1 MTKINLSFIGIILL
15 ILFASFTRIIP
26 HMPNFTPIGA
36 MALFGGAYLSNKYHA
51 FIIPILSLWFSDLII
66 NNFILNYYDQFTWFY
81 PGFIWQY
88 ATFGIIILIGYFLLK
103 KITLKKVLI
112 SSIGSSL
119 IFFVITNFGVWS
131 SGSMYTLS
139 LNGLISC
146 FVLAVP
152 FYKGTLLGFLFYS
165 SFLFGV
171 FEMSKLNKKPIN
183 I

>member
-1 MTKINLSFIGIILL
+1 MKKINLTYIGVIAL

-36 MALFGGAYLSNKYHA
+36 MALFGGAYLSNKYYA
-51 FIIPILSLWFSDLII
+51 FIIPILSLWLSDIII

-88 ATFGIIILIGYFLLK
+88 ASFGIIILMGYFLLK
-103 KITLKKVLI
+103 KITLKKVLMT
-112 SSIGSSL
+112 SIGSSL
-119 IFFVITNFGVWS
+119 IFFVITNFGVWAS
-131 SGSMYTLS
+131 DSMYPLNV
-139 LNGLISC
+139 NGLISC
-146 FVLAVP
+146 FVLAIP

>member
-1 MTKINLSFIGIILL
+1 MKKINLTYIGVIAL

-36 MALFGGAYLSNKYHA
+36 MALFGGAYLSNKYYA
-51 FIIPILSLWFSDLII
+51 FIIPILSLWLSDLII

-88 ATFGIIILIGYFLLK
+88 ASFGIIILFGYFLLK
-103 KITLKKVLI
+103 KITFKKVLMT
-112 SSIGSSL
+112 SIGSSL
-119 IFFVITNFGVWS
+119 VFFVITNFGVWAT
-131 SGSMYTLS
+131 GSMYPLTI
-139 LNGLISC
+139 NGLISC
-146 FVLAVP
+146 FVLAIP

>member
-1 MTKINLSFIGIILL
+1 MKKINLTYIGVIAL

-26 HMPNFTPIGA
+26 HMPNFSPIGA
-36 MALFGGAYLSNKYHA
+36 MALFGGAYLSNKYYA
-51 FIIPILSLWFSDLII
+51 FIIPILSLWLSDIII

-88 ATFGIIILIGYFLLK
+88 ASFGIIILMGYFLLK
-103 KITLKKVLI
+103 KITLKKVLMT
-112 SSIGSSL
+112 SIGSSL
-119 IFFVITNFGVWS
+119 IFFVITNFGVWA
-131 SGSMYTLS
+131 SGSMYPLNV
-139 LNGLISC
+139 NGLISC
-146 FVLAVP
+146 FVLAIP

-171 FEMSKLNKKPIN
+171 FEMSKLNKKPIK

>member
-1 MTKINLSFIGIILL
+1 MKKINLTYIGVIAL

-36 MALFGGAYLSNKYHA
+36 MALFGGAYLSNKYYA
-51 FIIPILSLWFSDLII
+51 FIIPILSLWLSDLII

-88 ATFGIIILIGYFLLK
+88 ASFGIIILLGYFLLK
-103 KITLKKVLI
+103 KITLKKVLMT
-112 SSIGSSL
+112 SIGSSL
-119 IFFVITNFGVWS
+119 VFFVITNFGVWAT
-131 SGSMYTLS
+131 GSMYPLS
-139 LNGLISC
+139 IVGLISC
-146 FVLAVP
+146 FVLAIP

>member
-1 MTKINLSFIGIILL
+1 MKKINLTYIGVIAL

-36 MALFGGAYLSNKYHA
+36 MALFGGAYLSNKYYA
-51 FIIPILSLWFSDLII
+51 FIIPILSLWLSDLII

-88 ATFGIIILIGYFLLK
+88 ASFGIIILLGYFLLK
-103 KITLKKVLI
+103 KITLKKVFMT
-112 SSIGSSL
+112 SIGSSL
-119 IFFVITNFGVWS
+119 IFFVITNFGVWA
-131 SGSMYTLS
+131 SGSMYPLNI
-139 LNGLISC
+139 NGLISC
-146 FVLAVP
+146 FVLAIP

-171 FEMSKLNKKPIN
+171 FEISKLNKNQIKI
-183 I
+183 